1 MAKLRSCIF
10 CGKTYEYCNHCKQNS
25 NSPAWMFNFDSEKC
39 HDLYDVIAGY
49 NIGIKK
55 IEDVKATMDK
65 YNVTDYS
72 EYSEKLQNELK
83 NLNTNSEK
91 TEAIEETSEDKTKDD
106 NVEGSRSEHYNSYK
120 SKKMNKRY
128 NFERRD
134 NTEE

>member
-55 IEDVKATMDK
+55 IEDVKAVMDK

-83 NLNTNSEK
+83 SLNTNSEK
-91 TEAIEETSEDKTKDD
+91 AEETSEDKTKDD
-106 NVEGSRSEHYNSYK
+106 NVKESKPEHYNSYK

>member
-55 IEDVKATMDK
+55 IEDVKAVMDK
-65 YNVTDYS
+65 YNVADYS

-83 NLNTNSEK
+83 SLNTNSEK
-91 TEAIEETSEDKTKDD
+91 AEETSEDKTKDD
-106 NVEGSRSEHYNSYK
+106 NVKESKPEHYNSYK

>member
-1 MAKLRSCIF
+1 
-10 CGKTYEYCNHCKQNS
+10 
-25 NSPAWMFNFDSEKC
+25 MFNFDSEKC

-55 IEDVKATMDK
+55 IEDVKAVMDK
-65 YNVTDYS
+65 YNITDYS

-91 TEAIEETSEDKTKDD
+91 AEETSEDKTKND
-106 NVEGSRSEHYNSYK
+106 NAEESKPEHYNSYK

>member
-1 MAKLRSCIF
+1 MYCPSC
-10 CGKTYEYCNHCKQNS
+10 S
-25 NSPAWMFNFDSEKC
+25 NKSEPSWKFNFDTEKC

-83 NLNTNSEK
+83 SLNTNSEK
-91 TEAIEETSEDKTKDD
+91 AEETSEDKTKDD
-106 NVEGSRSEHYNSYK
+106 NAEGSRPEHYNSYK

>member
-1 MAKLRSCIF
+1 MAKLRFCIF
-10 CGKTYEYCNHCKQNS
+10 CQKSYSYCPSCSNNS
-25 NSPAWMFNFDSEKC
+25 EPSWKFNFDSEKC

-55 IEDVKATMDK
+55 IEDVKAVMDK

-91 TEAIEETSEDKTKDD
+91 VEETSEDKAKDD
-106 NVEGSRSEHYNSYK
+106 NAEESKPEHYNSYK

>member
-1 MAKLRSCIF
+1 MAKERFCIF
-10 CGKTYEYCNHCKQNS
+10 CQKPYSYCPSCNNKS
-25 NSPAWMFNFDSEKC
+25 EPSWKFNFDTERC

-55 IEDVKATMDK
+55 IEDVKAVMDK

-91 TEAIEETSEDKTKDD
+91 TGAAEEASEDKAKDD
-106 NVEGSRSEHYNSYK
+106 NAEESKPEHYNPYK
-120 SKKMNKRY
+120 SKKMNKKY
-128 NFERRD
+128 NFERRV